1 MMMRRPSGVATA
13 ALLAALIGSAGCS
26 ILMARDP
33 VFLTPDEWTR
43 AIRERGVDPAGIPSP
58 LETTDEMRAFAKEVA
73 GGGSMFD
80 RLTRIQGTMFDR
92 AMFTIDQESP
102 ETLTA
107 AEAFQR
113 RRGNCVSFTNLFLA
127 LARSLGIQLQAGL
140 VIQRESS
147 ERKDDLVLVYT
158 HMVAVVRF
166 VKGFAIYDF
175 FAASERRGAEI
186 RLLDDMGL
194 TGILVSNR
202 GVAALR
208 VHDYPLALWRFDSA
222 VRLAPQFTGGWGNLG
237 LARWRMGDTP
247 GALAAYRR
255 ALAIDS
261 HQPTVLNNLAALY
274 QSQGNVESARTAL
287 AAADLSTISPY
298 SLIVRGD
305 LELSSGNVKEALRQY
320 RSARSLAPK
329 SPDPLVAIAR
339 AESARGNRD
348 AAREALE
355 KALRLSPGD
364 DVIRKLLKGF

>member
-1 MMMRRPSGVATA
+1 MRRPSGIVTA
-13 ALLAALIGSAGCS
+13 ALLSALMGSAGCS
-26 ILMARDP
+26 ALTAKDP
-33 VFLTPDEWTR
+33 VFLTHDEWVK
-43 AIRERGVDPAGIPSP
+43 AVRERGPDPAGIPDP
-58 LETTDEMRAFAKEVA
+58 LETTDEMRAFAKEVG

-80 RLTRIQGTMFDR
+80 RLTRIQGTMYDR
-92 AMFTIDQESP
+92 SMFTIDQESP

-107 AEAFQR
+107 AEAFRR

-140 VIQRESS
+140 VVQRESS
-147 ERKDDLVLVYT
+147 EKKDDLVLIYS

-186 RLLDDMGL
+186 RLLDDMAL

-208 VHDYPLALWRFDSA
+208 AHDDALALSRFDAA
-222 VRLAPQFTGGWGNLG
+222 VKLAPQFTGGWGNLG

-261 HQPTVLNNLAALY
+261 HQPTVLNNLAVVY
-274 QSQGNVESARTAL
+274 QSQGNFEGARTAL
-287 AAADLSTISPY
+287 AAADMSFISPY

-329 SPDPLVAIAR
+329 SPDPLVAIAK
-339 AESARGNRD
+339 AERARGNRD

-355 KALRLSPGD
+355 KALRLAPRD
-364 DVIRKLLKGF
+364 EAIRKLLENF

>member
-1 MMMRRPSGVATA
+1 MLRRPSGIATA
-13 ALLAALIGSAGCS
+13 ALVAVLIGSAGCALLS
-26 ILMARDP
+26 LRDP
-33 VFLTPDEWTR
+33 VFLTSDEWAR
-43 AIRERGVDPAGIPSP
+43 AIRDRGGDPTGIPDP

-73 GGGSMFD
+73 GGGLMFD
-80 RLTRIQGTMFDR
+80 RLTRIQATMFDR
-92 AMFTIDQESP
+92 SMFTIDQESP

-107 AEAFQR
+107 REAFQR

-127 LARSLGIQLQAGL
+127 LARSLGIELQAGL
-140 VIQRESS
+140 VVQRESS
-147 ERKDDLVLVYT
+147 EKKDDLVLVYA

-186 RLLDDMGL
+186 RLLDDLAL

-208 VHDYPLALWRFDSA
+208 ARDDALALSRFDVA

-237 LARWRMGDTP
+237 LARWRTGDTA

-255 ALAIDS
+255 ALAIDP
-261 HQPTVLNNLAALY
+261 HQPTVLHNLATLY
-274 QSQGNVESARTAL
+274 QSQGNFESARAAL
-287 AAADLSTISPY
+287 AAADLKTVSPH

-305 LELSSGNVKEALRQY
+305 LELMSGNVKEALRQY

-329 SPDPLVAIAR
+329 SPDPLLAIAK

-348 AAREALE
+348 AAREALQ
-355 KALRLSPGD
+355 KAARLAPGD
-364 DVIRKLLKGF
+364 EVIRKLLESI